1 MGLLKCVNRPMN
13 TSWCIKK
20 GDVRIKEC
28 ETVENVLKSSQRS
41 LGTLSLGPDTSFVR
55 SSL

>member
-20 GDVRIKEC
+20 GEVRIKEC